1 MCFSWFGFDGLE
13 LLGGEV
19 VGEEFGG
26 GDLEEPA
33 VEAEGA
39 VGQARGDGWVRVQI
53 LQCEQDIFSGGG
65 GDAGVAVGEM
75 LVVVVHQFTDGS
87 GRGDPVAQMRYLC

>member
-1 MCFSWFGFDGLE
+1 LSRFGLYGLE

-33 VEAEGA
+33 VEA
-39 VGQARGDGWVRVQI
+39 RP
-53 LQCEQDIFSGGG
+53 SK
-65 GDAGVAVGEM
+65 
-75 LVVVVHQFTDGS
+75 GS
-87 GRGDPVAQMRYLC
+87 EA